1 MFTQTM
7 DMVARPVKCAI
18 SFEDVKSAAE
28 RIAGVA
34 NRTPV
39 ITSRTVNQ
47 LTGYE
52 VYFKAEN
59 FQRIGAFKFRG
70 AYNALSRLTGAEKAR
85 GVVTHSSGNHAQGIA
100 LAAKLL
106 GISATIV
113 MPTDAP
119 AAKLAATRGYGA
131 EVVLYDRQ
139 TEERAAVS
147 GRLAQTRGL
156 VFVHPYDH
164 PHIMAGQGTAALELI
179 EDVPDLDVLV
189 APIGG
194 GGLLS
199 GCATAATA
207 LRPDIRIFGVETEA
221 SNDWWQSFQRNERVK
236 IPLPVTIADGMRTQ
250 QPGELTWPIV
260 REKVAE
266 ILLVSD
272 DQVTEALKFLLFRLK
287 ILVEPTGA
295 VAPAA
300 LLQRMVGPAGSKVG
314 VIISG
319 GNIDVALL
327 AQLLNSDAGGQN

>member
-1 MFTQTM
+1 
-7 DMVARPVKCAI
+7 MVDRPAKFAI
-18 SFEDVKSAAE
+18 SFEDVKSAAD

-39 ITSRTVNQ
+39 ITSRTINE

-52 VYFKAEN
+52 VYFKGEN
-59 FQRIGAFKFRG
+59 FQRVGAFKFRG
-70 AYNALSRLTGAEKAR
+70 AYNALSRLTPAEKAR

-106 GISATIV
+106 GIAATIV
-113 MPTDAP
+113 MPADAP
-119 AAKLAATRGYGA
+119 VAKLAATRGYGA

-139 TEERAAVS
+139 TEERADVS
-147 GRLAQTRGL
+147 ARLAQQRGL

-164 PHIMAGQGTAALELI
+164 PHIMAGQGTAALELMQ
-179 EDVPDLDVLV
+179 DVPDLDVLV

-199 GCATAATA
+199 GCATAASA
-207 LRPDIRIFGVETEA
+207 LRPDIRIFGVETET
-221 SNDWWQSFQRNERVK
+221 SNDWWQSFRRNERVK
-236 IPLPVTIADGMRTQ
+236 IPPPATIADGMRTQ
-250 QPGELTWPIV
+250 QPGELTWPII
-260 REKVAE
+260 RAKVAD

-272 DQVTEALKFLLFRLK
+272 DQVIAALKLLLFRLK

-300 LLQRMVGPAGSKVG
+300 VLQRLVGPAGSKVG

-319 GNIDVALL
+319 GNIDAALL
-327 AQLLNSDAGGQN
+327 AQLLNSDAGGQS